1 MFIRTENFREFIR
14 FYPVIS
20 LIIFIQLLLYLFSVL
35 PIFPNSWFV
44 ENLSGVNL
52 YIDQGE
58 YWRLITPIFLHNG
71 FTHLLFNS
79 FALIIVGPGL
89 EKRLGNGKFIFLYVL
104 CGFLGNLATYFFEPL
119 SYTHTGSSGSIFG
132 LFGFY
137 AAIIM
142 FRKHWISREHS
153 NMILALLAISLLMS
167 FLQPEINLTAHL
179 FGLLAGFLIGALLYY
194 NQKEFRLS
202 IGHASKWTFSRG
214 PALRNTPPL
223 KILLWSCILLLA
235 LLGFFSQR

>member
-14 FYPVIS
+14 FYPAIS
-20 LIIFIQLLLYLFSVL
+20 FIIFIHLLLYLFSVI
-35 PIFPNSWFV
+35 PIFPNSWFIG
-44 ENLSGVNL
+44 NFSGVNL
-52 YIDQGE
+52 YIAEGQ

-89 EKRLGNGKFIFLYVL
+89 EKRLGKVKFLSLYVL
-104 CGFLGNLATYFFEPL
+104 CGVSGNLATFILEPL
-119 SYTHTGSSGSIFG
+119 SYTHTGSSGAILG

-137 AAIIM
+137 TAIIM
-142 FRKHWISREHS
+142 FRKHWISRDHS
-153 NMILALLAISLLMS
+153 HMIIALLVITLATS

-179 FGLLAGFLIGALLYY
+179 FGLLIGFLIGTLSYY

-202 IGHASKWTFSRG
+202 IGRAGNWASSQG
-214 PALRNTPPL
+214 PAIKNTSPM
-223 KILLWSCILLLA
+223 KILLWSTIIILTI
-235 LLGFFSQR
+235 LGFFSQK